1 MSNLYVDTVQPF
13 STGSRTTLIS
23 ASLQGLTNISSSQ
36 VLYYNTSSGE
46 VYYDDA
52 PTGGGGGGGTAGL
65 ISGSGVGSL
74 ISANYQ
80 PTSST
85 ALGTNSISIGN
96 GVSGDSNKQI
106 LLGSNIT
113 SSGLNNFSSVTI
125 GTDISIQGS
134 AEDNVIIGNSYTAGA
149 GKNKMVYIGAQP
161 GNNFANQESVAIGY
175 GVGAALG
182 TVALGYGASGGNY
195 AINIGQNS
203 NLGAEGSVTI
213 GYGSTTLGTNAV
225 TLGRGASNNSH
236 NNAITIGYNQTSSAA
251 DGINI
256 GGIIEYDGS
265 STTTITSNITEIG
278 TVLTMTPSDPLP
290 TVATYPNS
298 FAVSASVP
306 YFSDG
311 STWTALF

>member
-13 STGSRTTLIS
+13 STGSRTTLVS

-52 PTGGGGGGGTAGL
+52 PTGGGGGGTAGL

-80 PTSST
+80 PTASVAT
-85 ALGTNSISIGN
+85 GTNSISIGN
-96 GVSGDSNKQI
+96 DVSGDSNKQI

-125 GTDISIQGS
+125 GTDISIQGG
-134 AEDNVIIGNSYTAGA
+134 AEDNVIIGNSYTAQS
-149 GKNKMVYIGAQP
+149 GKNRMVYIGAQP
-161 GNNFANQESVAIGY
+161 GTAFANQESVAIGY
-175 GVGAALG
+175 SVGAALG

-265 STTTITSNITEIG
+265 STTTITSDITEIR
-278 TVLTMTPSDPLP
+278 TILTMSPLDSLPSA
-290 TVATYPNS
+290 ATYPNS
-298 FAVSASVP
+298 FAVSSSVP